1 MNEGPP
7 AGTNNILP
15 FVLPGKIEVQEKV
28 EPRHLTPKA
37 KIRIKLTW
45 LLEMRRVRGKS
56 RGGKRGCKVVF
67 TTIPIM
73 SQQWTE
79 WGLHLPSPPRPGA
92 RDGEGKGY
100 SRRFWSDLDG
110 SPIGSRRPL
119 SEKMPS
125 SLPDFHRLRPAPHP
139 CFLLRFCV
147 HAIILHQVPSA
158 LCFVL
163 VIKYNTWARPR
174 RPPRLPPSTSCQPQP
189 CCPPCPSRNPSSK
202 PGISKLSLVE
212 DLFVLFPLLGMLFP
226 LLGPLL
232 ERPPPQF
239 LTRPRCSL
247 AGSWLVSSPVLLQT
261 CTRRSLLGCFKTSR
275 DPGLT
280 L

>member
-1 MNEGPP
+1 MSWRPVGPQTGRVMSIFQKRLIP
-7 AGTNNILP
+7 SKRREPCAPWGTVRATAKTLRT
-15 FVLPGKIEVQEKV
+15 LQSLSGCTHASGGCSALTR
-28 EPRHLTPKA
+28 PRRQTPSRTHLTE
-37 KIRIKLTW
+37 R
-45 LLEMRRVRGKS
+45 S
-56 RGGKRGCKVVF
+56 RALSPRSPVF

-163 VIKYNTWARPR
+163 VTKYSTWARP
-174 RPPRLPPSTSCQPQP
+174 
-189 CCPPCPSRNPSSK
+189 
-202 PGISKLSLVE
+202 
-212 DLFVLFPLLGMLFP
+212 
-226 LLGPLL
+226 
-232 ERPPPQF
+232 
-239 LTRPRCSL
+239 
-247 AGSWLVSSPVLLQT
+247 
-261 CTRRSLLGCFKTSR
+261 
-275 DPGLT
+275 
-280 L
+280 